1 MRVPVPDKMLDRLG
15 GSSFAMKRAERYWG
29 EVVWEQHSIYKDH
42 ALLRAYHIDTGK
54 PCALYGFI
62 QAGEVFI
69 VRENLQGIKD
79 EISRVVEC

>member
-15 GSSFAMKRAERYWG
+15 GSAFAMNRAKKNWG
-29 EVVWEQHSIYKDH
+29 TIAWEQHSVYKNCMI
-42 ALLRAYHIDTGK
+42 LRAVNFVTGRN
-54 PCALYGFI
+54 CALYGFI

-79 EISRVVEC
+79 EISRVVA